1 MEYLGWPVEFILH
14 IDKHLVELV
23 QNYGVWTY
31 SLLFLIVFCETGLIV
46 TPFLPGD
53 SLLFAAGAI
62 ASSGSMN
69 VHLLALLMVV
79 AAILGDTVNY
89 HVGYFLGPKVLGST
103 DSRFFKKSYL
113 DKTERFYEKYGGKTI
128 VLARFI
134 PIVRTFAP
142 FLAGVGRM
150 NYVWFLSYN
159 VLGGI
164 LWVTLFVYAGYFF
177 AEIPIVKKNFPLV
190 VLGIIGISV
199 LPVVFELIKAR
210 RESKATPL

>member
-1 MEYLGWPVEFILH
+1 
-14 IDKHLVELV
+14 
-23 QNYGVWTY
+23 
-31 SLLFLIVFCETGLIV
+31 
-46 TPFLPGD
+46 
-53 SLLFAAGAI
+53 
-62 ASSGSMN
+62 
-69 VHLLALLMVV
+69 
-79 AAILGDTVNY
+79 
-89 HVGYFLGPKVLGST
+89 
-103 DSRFFKKSYL
+103 
-113 DKTERFYEKYGGKTI
+113 
-128 VLARFI
+128 
-134 PIVRTFAP
+134 
-142 FLAGVGRM
+142 M

>member
-1 MEYLGWPVEFILH
+1 MEYLGWLVEFILH

-79 AAILGDTVNY
+79 AAISGDTLNY
-89 HVGYFLGPKVLGST
+89 HVGYFLGPKVLSST
-103 DSRFFKKSYL
+103 NSIFFKKSYL

-150 NYVWFLSYN
+150 NYLWFLSYN
-159 VLGGI
+159 VAGGL
-164 LWVTLFVYAGYFF
+164 LWVTLFVYSGYFF
-177 AEIPIVKKNFPLV
+177 AEIPVVKKNFPLV
-190 VLGIIGISV
+190 VLAIIGISV
-199 LPVVFELIKAR
+199 LPILFELIKAR
-210 RESKATPL
+210 REAKASSI